1 MQSDS
6 YFGYIHGIEGGSS
19 TRPNMKINFLLD
31 YMFDVPSFQEQQHI
45 VNILGSIDDKIE
57 NNEQKILKLEK
68 LMLNEFSNF
77 SSNISDF
84 EIKKA
89 EEVFNISIGRTPP
102 RQEFQWFEN
111 TKNNNNKKWIS
122 IADMGSSDMF
132 IFNTNECLTNNAI
145 AKFNI
150 PLIKHNTAILS
161 FKLTVGRVNITS
173 EEMLSNEA
181 IAHFNTDNKLL
192 LPYTYCYLKSFN
204 YNDLG
209 STSSIAT
216 ATNSKSIKNM
226 KFILPNDVDVKHF
239 YTIGNPILEKILSL
253 QKQINKLKKL
263 KNIYLKKFFG

>member
-1 MQSDS
+1 MNNKK
-6 YFGYIHGIEGGSS
+6 SS
-19 TRPNMKINFLLD
+19 IKLSPGNNHL
-31 YMFDVPSFQEQQHI
+31 

-68 LMLNEFSNF
+68 FLLDEFSKF

-84 EIKKA
+84 ESKKA

-102 RQEFQWFEN
+102 RQEFQWFEEA
-111 TKNNNNKKWIS
+111 KNNNNKKWIS
-122 IADMGSSDMF
+122 IADMGSSNVF
-132 IFNTNECLTNNAI
+132 IFNTNEYLTNDAI
-145 AKFNI
+145 TKFNI
-150 PLIKHNTAILS
+150 PLIKPNTVILS

-181 IAHFNTDNKLL
+181 IAHFNTDNIFL

-226 KFILPNDVDVKHF
+226 KFILPNDDDVKHF
-239 YTIGNPILEKILSL
+239 YSIGNPILEKILSL
-253 QKQINKLKKL
+253 QKQTNKLTEL
-263 KNIYLKKFFG
+263 KQLYLKKFFG

>member
-1 MQSDS
+1 MNNKKLSIKLS
-6 YFGYIHGIEGGSS
+6 PGNNH
-19 TRPNMKINFLLD
+19 L
-31 YMFDVPSFQEQQHI
+31 

-57 NNEQKILKLEK
+57 TNEQKILKLEK

-132 IFNTNECLTNNAI
+132 IFNTNECLTNDAI

-150 PLIKHNTAILS
+150 PLIKPNTAILS

-226 KFILPNDVDVKHF
+226 KFILPNDVDAKHF

-253 QKQINKLKKL
+253 QKQINKLNKL
-263 KNIYLKKFFG
+263 KQLYVKKFFG

>member
-1 MQSDS
+1 MNNKKSLIKLS
-6 YFGYIHGIEGGSS
+6 PGNNH
-19 TRPNMKINFLLD
+19 L
-31 YMFDVPSFQEQQHI
+31 
-45 VNILGSIDDKIE
+45 VNILGSIDEKIE

-68 LMLNEFSNF
+68 FLLDEFSKF

-84 EIKKA
+84 ESKKA

-102 RQEFQWFEN
+102 RQEFLWFEKA
-111 TKNNNNKKWIS
+111 KNNNNKKWIS
-122 IADMGSSDMF
+122 IADMGSSNVF
-132 IFNTNECLTNNAI
+132 IFNTNEYLTNDAI
-145 AKFNI
+145 TKFNI
-150 PLIKHNTAILS
+150 PLIKPNTVILS

-181 IAHFNTDNKLL
+181 IAHFNTDNKFL

-226 KFILPNDVDVKHF
+226 NFILPNDDDVKHF
-239 YTIGNPILEKILSL
+239 YSTGNPILEKILSL
-253 QKQINKLKKL
+253 QKQINKLTKL
-263 KNIYLKKFFG
+263 KQLYLKKFFG